1 MDATNFKILETII
14 AVVLFVVLKIVV
26 DKSINRTVA
35 KNLLQKTRGKIVKKI
50 VNTLLLVLLIL
61 FILIIWGLNQSD
73 ILLFVSSVLAVV
85 GIAFFA
91 QWSILS
97 NITSGLIIFF
107 GHSVKLDD
115 VITVLDKDFEIE
127 GRISDIG
134 LFFVII
140 KTEAGDQI
148 TLPSNVFI
156 QKMIRKKANI

>member
-1 MDATNFKILETII
+1 MDPTNFKLLETAI
-14 AVVLFVVLKIVV
+14 AVALFIVLKVVV
-26 DKSINRTVA
+26 DKSVNKTVL
-35 KNLLQKTRGKIVKKI
+35 NHLLQKTRGKIVKKV
-50 VNTLLLVLLIL
+50 VNTLLLLLLIL

-73 ILLFVSSVLAVV
+73 ILVFVSSVLAVV

-115 VITVLDKDFEIE
+115 VITVMDKDFAVE

-134 LFFVII
+134 LFFII
-140 KTEAGDQI
+140 LKTKDGDQI
-148 TLPSNVFI
+148 TLPSNVFM
-156 QKMIRKKANI
+156 QKMIKKKGGV